1 MSRIVTIGD
10 SFSKVLRLAAQDIRL
25 FAEHIDDM
33 NPLHHDEEQARR
45 AGYSGLVASASHPSA
60 YFLAA
65 ITTHFTTFALPLLVE
80 SNVQVKKA
88 AVAGDLL
95 TMTWTV
101 VDAFWKSTLNGDLT
115 TLEGVIINQREQV
128 VVTASAKALVKPKAA
143 ELAGSEGS
151 P

>member
-10 SFSKVLRLAAQDIRL
+10 TFSKVLRLAPQDIRL

-45 AGYSGLVASASHPSA
+45 AGFAGLIASGSQPSA
-60 YFLAA
+60 YFMAA
-65 ITTHFTTFALPLLVE
+65 IATHFSAFAQPLLLE
-80 SNVQVKKA
+80 FGVQVKKA
-88 AVAGDLL
+88 AVAGDTL

-101 VDAFWKSTLNGDLT
+101 VDAFWKNALNGDLT

-128 VVTASAKALVKPKAA
+128 TLSATAKVLVKPKSSD
-143 ELAGSEGS
+143 LTTGEGS

>member
-10 SFSKVLRLAAQDIRL
+10 SFSKVLRLAPQDIRL

-45 AGYSGLVASASHPSA
+45 AGFSGLVASASHASA
-60 YFLAA
+60 YFVAA
-65 ITTHFTTFALPLLVE
+65 ITSHFTAFAQPLLVE
-80 SNVQVKKA
+80 CNVQVKKA
-88 AVAGDLL
+88 AVAGDSL

-101 VDAFWKSTLNGDLT
+101 VDAFWKNTANGDLT

-128 VVTASAKALVKPKAA
+128 IVTASAKVLVKPKAA

>member
-10 SFSKVLRLAAQDIRL
+10 SFSKVQRLAPQDIRL

-45 AGYSGLVASASHPSA
+45 AGFAGLLASGSQPTA

-65 ITTHFTTFALPLLVE
+65 IASHFSAFAQPLLLE
-80 SNVQVKKA
+80 FNVQLKKA

-101 VDAFWKSTLNGDLT
+101 VDAFWKNALNGDLT
-115 TLEGVIINQREQV
+115 SLEGVIINQREQITL
-128 VVTASAKALVKPKAA
+128 TAAAKVLVKPKSSDMAS
-143 ELAGSEGS
+143 GDGT

>member
-10 SFSKVLRLAAQDIRL
+10 TFSKVLRLAAQDIRL

-45 AGYSGLVASASHPSA
+45 AGFAGLIASGSQPSA
-60 YFLAA
+60 HFLAVA
-65 ITTHFTTFALPLLVE
+65 TTHFTTFAQPLLLE
-80 SNVQVKKA
+80 FTMQVKKP
-88 AVAGDLL
+88 AVAGDVL

-101 VDAFWKSTLNGDLT
+101 VDAFWKNTLNGDLT
-115 TLEGVIINQREQV
+115 TLEGVVINQREQITLSA
-128 VVTASAKALVKPKAA
+128 TAKILVKPKSGHLADD
-143 ELAGSEGS
+143 AGS

>member
-10 SFSKVLRLAAQDIRL
+10 TFSKVLRLAAQDIRL
-25 FAEHIDDM
+25 YAEHIDDM

-45 AGYSGLVASASHPSA
+45 AGFAGLIASGSHPTA
-60 YFLAA
+60 HFLAA
-65 ITTHFTTFALPLLVE
+65 ATTHFATFAQPLLLE
-80 SNVQVKKA
+80 FNVQVKKP

-101 VDAFWKSTLNGDLT
+101 VDAFWKNTLNGDLT
-115 TLEGVIINQREQV
+115 TLEGVVINQREQITLSA
-128 VVTASAKALVKPKAA
+128 TAKILVKPKSGD
-143 ELAGSEGS
+143 LSGGEGS

>member
-10 SFSKVLRLAAQDIRL
+10 SFSKVLRLAPQDIRL

-33 NPLHHDEEQARR
+33 SPLHHDEEQARR
-45 AGYSGLVASASHPSA
+45 AGFSGLVASGSHPSA

-65 ITTHFTTFALPLLVE
+65 ITTHFATFAQPLLLE
-80 SNVQVKKA
+80 FNVQVKKA
-88 AVAGDLL
+88 AVAGDTL

-101 VDAFWKSTLNGDLT
+101 VDAFWKNSLNGDLT
-115 TLEGVIINQREQV
+115 TLEGIIVNQREQV
-128 VVTASAKALVKPKAA
+128 SVSASAKVLVKPKSSEWVA
-143 ELAGSEGS
+143 SEGS